1 MKKLVALAVLSMLST
16 SVMAQEVAPITLTKC
31 DKPITS
37 LRIGN
42 ITCKAANCT
51 NPSAGSTNPLLAML
65 AANGQSNLSGIG
77 DGVREMMTTAM
88 VETGC
93 FVINER
99 EMMDEI
105 NAELKLAGKEVKA
118 SEAKYILSGA
128 VTQIDLEKDST
139 NIGWGMIPIIGS
151 IGTTK
156 DTATVSVDLRLID
169 VGSATIL
176 TSKKI
181 SSTSENRNWGVG
193 AAGFGGGVGFGGAFS
208 ALKGT
213 NLEAVTRDV
222 VYKSVNTFI
231 DEVKSRR
238 P

>member
-1 MKKLVALAVLSMLST
+1 MKKLMAMAVLSAMAT
-16 SVMAQEVAPITLTKC
+16 SAMAQDVAPIVLTKC

-37 LRIGN
+37 LRVGN

-51 NPSAGSTNPLLAML
+51 NPSAGSNNPLLALL
-65 AANGQSNLSGIG
+65 AANGQSSLSGIG
-77 DGVREMMTTAM
+77 DGVRDMMTTAM

-93 FVINER
+93 FVVNER

-118 SEAKYILSGA
+118 KEAKFILSGS
-128 VTQIDLEKDST
+128 VTQIDIEKDTT

-169 VGSATIL
+169 VGSATVL

-193 AAGFGGGVGFGGAFS
+193 AAGYGGGIGFGGAFS

-231 DEVKSRR
+231 DEIKSRQ
-238 P
+238 